1 MITPRPVFPN
11 IDMFAA
17 STFLGNGYQSTL
29 TSPIPFFTSPL
40 TTPRGTPIPGTRLN
54 CEDYGSLV
62 QSVLAANSNNCKYLF
77 TNFIFWKLIFIF
89 KLEIIY

>member
-1 MITPRPVFPN
+1 
-11 IDMFAA
+11 MFSA

-40 TTPRGTPIPGTRLN
+40 TTPRGTPIPGTRLS

-62 QSVLAANSNNCKYLF
+62 QSVLSANSNNYSFLKKQF
-77 TNFIFWKLIFIF
+77 FNN
-89 KLEIIY
+89 